1 MKPKNVLLLVIVSL
15 SVSLLGMIYTGY
27 LIISAKPGGFFG
39 AFFPFLSFAY
49 LGFSPL
55 VWVIEQIK
63 NNRKK

>member
-1 MKPKNVLLLVIVSL
+1 MKPKNVLLLVIISL
-15 SVSLLGMIYTGY
+15 SVSLLGIIYTGY
-27 LIISAKPGGFFG
+27 LIIAAKPG
-39 AFFPFLSFAY
+39 AFFPFLAFAY